1 MSGVPSVL
9 AFMCAVH
16 FAELSIAHTESG
28 NVPPKDT
35 ALPKAAPAAAPPA
48 AAAPAVAS
56 KLSGLSVADVAAL
69 LDSLGMKKYAPKFA
83 EFAIDGLTLVECED
97 ADLIE
102 CGVDFKP
109 VRRGCCWWWSA
120 CRLLSYARRVGL
132 LLADS
137 TACACVPVSA
147 PLEAAQARRGA
158 GGRGS
163 CGAHGRPP
171 PPHSNDV
178 GLCQSEQR

>member
-1 MSGVPSVL
+1 MLS
-9 AFMCAVH
+9 CALCTSCLTR
-16 FAELSIAHTESG
+16 LSARSATESG

-35 ALPKAAPAAAPPA
+35 APAKAAPAAAPKAAAPPA
-48 AAAPAVAS
+48 AAPKACA
-56 KLSGLSVADVAAL
+56 LSGLSVADVAAL
-69 LDSLGMKKYAPKFA
+69 LDSLGMAKYAPKFA

-109 VRRGCCWWWSA
+109 VRQGCCCRRSG
-120 CRLLSYARRVGL
+120 CRLLSHARRVGL

-137 TACACVPVSA
+137 TACACGAVSA

-158 GGRGS
+158 GWRGS

-171 PPHSNDV
+171 PPRSHDV
-178 GLCQSEQR
+178 GLWH

>member
-1 MSGVPSVL
+1 MLS
-9 AFMCAVH
+9 CALCTSCLTR
-16 FAELSIAHTESG
+16 LSARSATESG

-35 ALPKAAPAAAPPA
+35 APAKAAPAAAPK
-48 AAAPAVAS
+48 AAAPPAVDS
-56 KLSGLSVADVAAL
+56 KLSGLSVADVGAL
-69 LDSLGMKKYAPKFA
+69 LDSLGMQKYAPKFA

-109 VRRGCCWWWSA
+109 VRRDCWS
-120 CRLLSYARRVGL
+120 LLSHARRVGL

-137 TACACVPVSA
+137 TACACGPVSA

-171 PPHSNDV
+171 PPHSHDV
-178 GLCQSEQR
+178 GLWH

>member
-1 MSGVPSVL
+1 LLS
-9 AFMCAVH
+9 CALCTSCLTR
-16 FAELSIAHTESG
+16 LSARSATESG

-35 ALPKAAPAAAPPA
+35 APAKAAPAAAPKAAAPPA
-48 AAAPAVAS
+48 AAAPVVS
-56 KLSGLSVADVAAL
+56 KLSGLSVADVGAL

-109 VRRGCCWWWSA
+109 VRRDCWS
-120 CRLLSYARRVGL
+120 LLSHARRVGL

-137 TACACVPVSA
+137 TACACGPVSA

-171 PPHSNDV
+171 PPHSHDV
-178 GLCQSEQR
+178 GLWH